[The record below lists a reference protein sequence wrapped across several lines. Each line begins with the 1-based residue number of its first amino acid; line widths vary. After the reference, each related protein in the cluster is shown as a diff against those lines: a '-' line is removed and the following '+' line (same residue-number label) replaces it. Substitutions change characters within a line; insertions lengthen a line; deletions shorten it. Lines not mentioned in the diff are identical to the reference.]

1 MPGPGGLTPTCRGTD
16 LTGGEEMMFES
27 VNVNVLMLCV
37 YTCGVET
44 FDGLVQ
50 ITKMLEIKK
59 YMYRNVIKNTRY
71 TYSIYTLDTSQVLV
85 NK

>member
-1 MPGPGGLTPTCRGTD
+1 MPGLEGLTPTCRGTD

-27 VNVNVLMLCV
+27 MNVNHVS
-37 YTCGVET
+37 VET

-59 YMYRNVIKNTRY
+59 
-71 TYSIYTLDTSQVLV
+71 
-85 NK
+85 